1 MSYDVLVVGAGHAG
15 CEAALAAARMG
26 LRTAVLTLRRDRIA
40 FMPCNPAIGGLG
52 KGHLVREIDALGGQM
67 GRAID
72 AAGIQFR
79 LLNRSKGPAVWSPR
93 AQADKALYGRVMG
106 AALEAQEN
114 LDILSDSVE
123 AIVVEPSGGRPRVRA
138 VRTGAGDE
146 IDVRALVVT
155 TGTFLRGLMHMG
167 PDQLRGG
174 RSGEPPAMHLSQAL
188 RDLGLEL
195 GRLKTGTP
203 PRLLRD
209 SIVFERFEAQPGD
222 EPPQPFSHATE
233 KLELEQVPCWIAG
246 TTEAVHRIIRD
257 NLHRAPMYNGQIAS
271 PGPRYCPSIEDK
283 VVRFADRAQHHL
295 FLEPEGR
302 TSPEIYV
309 NGLSTS
315 LPREVQREV
324 VRRIPGLED
333 AVIARYGYAVEYD
346 AVQSAELCDTL
357 ESRRVSGLFLAG
369 QINGTSG
376 YEEAAAQGLVAGVN
390 AAAGISGLPPFVL
403 QRSEAYIGVLVDDL
417 VRLTLVEPYR
427 MFTSRAEFRLAL
439 RIDNADERLMPYAE
453 RYGLLGSDL
462 RRVRERNAA
471 QLALLLE
478 VLPRRIDPEGVARVG
493 QRTGAVLS
501 PGPQTVEKLLR
512 TPGIAAADL
521 GDVVPEL
528 GRAHPEVVQKL
539 EVRVRYDGYIKRQ
552 ERDVAA
558 ARRME
563 DRPIPP
569 ELDFGEI
576 SGLSTEAA
584 QKLGRLRP
592 RTVGQASRI
601 DGVRA
606 ADVSLLLVHMERR
619 RREAQGSGARPA
631 ARGACI
637 PR

>member
-1 MSYDVLVVGAGHAG
+1 
-15 CEAALAAARMG
+15 
-26 LRTAVLTLRRDRIA
+26 
-40 FMPCNPAIGGLG
+40 
-52 KGHLVREIDALGGQM
+52 M
-67 GRAID
+67 GRATD
-72 AAGIQFR
+72 LAMLQFR
-79 LLNRSKGPAVWSPR
+79 MLNRSKGPAVWSPR
-93 AQADKALYGRVMG
+93 AQADKALYGRVMR

-114 LDILSDSVE
+114 LDILADSVE
-123 AIVVEPSGGRPRVRA
+123 AIVVEPHGERPRIRA
-138 VRTGAGDE
+138 VRTSAGDE
-146 IDVRALVVT
+146 IGVRALVVT

-167 PDQLRGG
+167 PDQVRGG
-174 RSGEPPAMHLSQAL
+174 RSGEPPAMNLSQEL
-188 RDLGLEL
+188 RGLGFEL

-209 SIVFERFEAQPGD
+209 SIVFERFATQPGD
-222 EPPQPFSHATE
+222 EPPTPFSHATE

-246 TTEAVHRIIRD
+246 TTEEVHRIIRD
-257 NLHRAPMYNGQIAS
+257 NLHQAPMYNGQIAS
-271 PGPRYCPSIEDK
+271 TGPRYCPSIEDK
-283 VVRFADRAQHHL
+283 VVRFADRSQHHL

-346 AVQSAELCDTL
+346 AVRSEELCDTL
-357 ESRRVSGLFLAG
+357 ESRRVTGLFLAG

-390 AAAGISGLPPFVL
+390 AAAGIVGLPPLVL

-417 VRLTLVEPYR
+417 VRLTLLEPYR

-471 QLALLLE
+471 QLARLVE
-478 VLPRRIDPEGVARVG
+478 VLPRRVEPESVARVV

-501 PGPQTVEKLLR
+501 SGHQTVEKLLR

-521 GDVVPEL
+521 SGVVPEL
-528 GRAHPEVVQKL
+528 GAAHPEVVQKL

-558 ARRME
+558 ARQME
-563 DRPIPP
+563 DRPIPV
-569 ELDFGEI
+569 ELEYGNI

-584 QKLGRLRP
+584 QKLARLRP

-606 ADVSLLLVHMERR
+606 ADVSLLLVHLERR
-619 RREAQGSGARPA
+619 RREGQGSGARPEPGA
-631 ARGACI
+631 WART
-637 PR
+637 

>member
-15 CEAALAAARMG
+15 CEAALASARMG

-40 FMPCNPAIGGLG
+40 FMPCNPAVGGLG

-79 LLNRSKGPAVWSPR
+79 MLNRSKGPAVWSPR
-93 AQADKALYGRVMG
+93 AQADKALYGRVMR

-114 LDILSDSVE
+114 LDILADSVE
-123 AIVVEPSGGRPRVRA
+123 AIVVEPDGERPRIRA
-138 VRTGAGDE
+138 VRTRTGDE
-146 IDVRALVVT
+146 IGVRALVVT

-167 PDQLRGG
+167 PDQVRGG
-174 RSGEPPAMHLSQAL
+174 RSGEPPAMNLSQEL
-188 RDLGLEL
+188 RGLGFEL

-209 SIVFERFEAQPGD
+209 SIVLERFATQPGD
-222 EPPQPFSHATE
+222 EPPTPFSHATE

-246 TTEAVHRIIRD
+246 TTEEVHRIIRD
-257 NLHRAPMYNGQIAS
+257 NLHQAPMYNGQIAS
-271 PGPRYCPSIEDK
+271 TGPRYCPSIEDK
-283 VVRFADRAQHHL
+283 VVRFADRSQHHL

-346 AVQSAELCDTL
+346 AVRSEELCDTL
-357 ESRRVSGLFLAG
+357 ESRRVTGLFLAG

-390 AAAGISGLPPFVL
+390 AAAGIVGLPPLVL

-453 RYGLLGSDL
+453 RYGLLSSDL

-471 QLALLLE
+471 QLARLLE
-478 VLPRRIDPEGVARVG
+478 ILPRRVEPESVARVV

-501 PGPQTVEKLLR
+501 SGHQTVEKLLR

-521 GDVVPEL
+521 SGVVPEL
-528 GRAHPEVVQKL
+528 GAAHPEVVQKL

-558 ARRME
+558 ARQME

-569 ELDFGEI
+569 ELEYGKI

-592 RTVGQASRI
+592 RTLGQASRI

-606 ADVSLLLVHMERR
+606 ADVSLLLVHLERR
-619 RREAQGSGARPA
+619 RREGQASGARPESGA
-631 ARGACI
+631 WART
-637 PR
+637 